1 MQHTI
6 LIIEDH
12 QNIALVLQEYLN
24 DHDLNTEVAMN
35 GKEAIEKF
43 RRKNYDVL
51 ITDLKLPDLDGSVVV
66 EKCKK
71 ISPKVRVIYLSGYIL
86 ELRKLQVKSD
96 PYCQVIEK
104 PCRPKIIL
112 DAVKNILN

>member
-1 MQHTI
+1 MQHSI

-24 DHDLNTEVAMN
+24 DHDLYTEVAIN
-35 GKEAIEKF
+35 GRDAVEKF
-43 RRKNYDVL
+43 RRKKYDVL
-51 ITDLKLPDLDGSVVV
+51 ITDVKLPDLDGKVVV
-66 EKCKK
+66 KNCKK
-71 ISPKVRVIYLSGYIL
+71 ISPNVRVIYITGYHL
-86 ELRKLQVKSD
+86 EFKKLKFQAD

-112 DAVKNILN
+112 EAVQKILK